1 VVNAPR
7 LRFRRIAGL
16 GVSIAFSVAL
26 TWVLLEAVLRLT
38 PGLLPPRYGN
48 AVYAVYGDWPGAI
61 HIQDKETRVN
71 FMRPDFQT
79 RAYWNGYWWEHRT
92 DDWGFRNPPGIER
105 KEWLLLGDSMIY
117 GHGVEE
123 QETVAHFLRADH
135 HIVAYN
141 MGRTADS
148 LFQEY
153 LLARLYVPRFRPDV
167 VVLCVFLN
175 DFEDLSTYR
184 QPEQIAR
191 APEIDQLDYA
201 ALFDRV
207 RNATPPARIGKQLQ
221 RSKAWRL
228 GRAILKDLRKQMQ
241 RSKGRLL
248 DLGILENVPI
258 PAALAAA
265 PDAPPVVPFLALIED
280 DARFAP
286 LGEYYRRVLTD
297 LALRVRADGAQLVV
311 VQLDLAE
318 QVFGAIA
325 LPAQARVRA
334 LLDAIGAAADFPVL
348 STQSIFRD
356 CAACF
361 LPNDGHLNAEGHH
374 RLADFLAREIP
385 PLVKGDRTI
394 R

>member
-1 VVNAPR
+1 
-7 LRFRRIAGL
+7 
-16 GVSIAFSVAL
+16 
-26 TWVLLEAVLRLT
+26 
-38 PGLLPPRYGN
+38 
-48 AVYAVYGDWPGAI
+48 
-61 HIQDKETRVN
+61 
-71 FMRPDFQT
+71 
-79 RAYWNGYWWEHRT
+79 
-92 DDWGFRNPPGIER
+92 
-105 KEWLLLGDSMIY
+105 
-117 GHGVEE
+117 
-123 QETVAHFLRADH
+123 
-135 HIVAYN
+135 
-141 MGRTADS
+141 
-148 LFQEY
+148 
-153 LLARLYVPRFRPDV
+153 V
-167 VVLCVFLN
+167 VVLFVFLN
-175 DFEDLSTYR
+175 DFEDLSLYR

-207 RNATPPARIGKQLQ
+207 RSATPPVRISKQLQ

-228 GRAILKDLRKQMQ
+228 VRAIREDLRKQAK
-241 RSKGRLL
+241 RAKAGLL
-248 DLGILENVPI
+248 DRGILDNVPI

-265 PDAPPVVPFLALIED
+265 PVAPSVVPFLALIED

-286 LGEYYRRVLTD
+286 LAEYYRRVLPD
-297 LALRVRADGAQLVV
+297 LSLRVRAGGAQLVV

-325 LPAQARVRA
+325 LSPQARVRT

-361 LPNDGHLNAEGHH
+361 LPNDGHLNAEGHR

-385 PLVKGDRTI
+385 PLVKGDRTK